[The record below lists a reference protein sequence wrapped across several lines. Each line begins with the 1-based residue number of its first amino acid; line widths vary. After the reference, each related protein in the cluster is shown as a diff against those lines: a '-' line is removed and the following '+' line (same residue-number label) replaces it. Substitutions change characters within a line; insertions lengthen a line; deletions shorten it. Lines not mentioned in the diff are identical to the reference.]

1 MSVATDIQTAFT
13 VAEGALDALGLDDLA
28 GLAKVVDGFGQLVAK
43 AIASKQVN
51 APVEIAAADIAAD
64 IAEDA
69 KFGKVPSA

>member
-13 VAEGALDALGLDDLA
+13 VAEGALDALGLDD
-28 GLAKVVDGFGQLVAK
+28 LAKVVDGFGQLVAK

-64 IAEDA
+64 IAADA